1 MHQSSEANMIF
12 YVILCSWVAA
22 KTEQEHYQTQ
32 EDNRRGDSIQGV
44 DVDWFKSNERRKSAK
59 NEEANFPM
67 HSIKYDNKL
76 IKQERQ
82 KMTVWTL
89 LVKILRF

>member
-44 DVDWFKSNERRKSAK
+44 DVDWFKSTAVIR
-59 NEEANFPM
+59 
-67 HSIKYDNKL
+67 
-76 IKQERQ
+76 
-82 KMTVWTL
+82 
-89 LVKILRF
+89 

>member
-32 EDNRRGDSIQGV
+32 KDNRRGDSIQGV

-59 NEEANFPM
+59 NEESNFPM
-67 HSIKYDNKL
+67 HSIKYSSNKTRKTQNDCQNIVCRNL
-76 IKQERQ
+76 NC
-82 KMTVWTL
+82 
-89 LVKILRF
+89 F